1 MPGLKKIILITFTF
15 FFFSCE
21 NSPTFPHAENA
32 LDAGREFI
40 DGCLKG
46 EFRQAAFYMQ
56 NDTADQAA
64 LEALKKKYYTYSEAE
79 RTQLGQA
86 SIIILQDSTVN
97 DTLHIIQFRNSYDT
111 TNKMIFVALNQD
123 AWQVSQPAG
132 F

>member
-1 MPGLKKIILITFTF
+1 MKYLLIFIACLVC
-15 FFFSCE
+15 SCD
-21 NSPTFPHAENA
+21 NSPTYSHAENA

-46 EFRQAAFYMQ
+46 DFRQAAFYMK
-56 NDTADQAA
+56 TVEADKAA
-64 LEALKKKYYTYSEAE
+64 LEVLKKKYYSFSEAE

-97 DTLHIIQFRNSYDT
+97 DTLHFLQFRNSYDT
-111 TNKMIFVALNQD
+111 TQKIIFVSLNQD

>member
-1 MPGLKKIILITFTF
+1 MKYILILISSL
-15 FFFSCE
+15 FFSCV
-21 NSPTFPHAENA
+21 NSPTYSHAENA

-46 EFRQAAFYMQ
+46 DFSQAAFYMKP
-56 NDTADQAA
+56 DEIDKAA
-64 LEALKKKYYTYSEAE
+64 LDVLKKKYYSFSEAE

-86 SIIILQDSTVN
+86 SIIILQDSTIN
-97 DTLHIIQFRNSYDT
+97 DTLHFLQFRNSYDT
-111 TNKMIFVALNQD
+111 TQKIIFVSLNQD

>member
-1 MPGLKKIILITFTF
+1 MIL
-15 FFFSCE
+15 SCE
-21 NSPTFPHAENA
+21 SSPTFSHAENA

-40 DGCLKG
+40 DGCLHG
-46 EFRQAAFYMQ
+46 DFRQASFYMK
-56 NDTADQAA
+56 NDDADKAA
-64 LEALKKKYYTYSEAE
+64 LDVLKKKYYTFSEAE

-97 DTLHIIQFRNSYDT
+97 DTLHLIQFRNSYDT
-111 TNKMIFVALNQD
+111 TQKIILVYLNQD

>member
-1 MPGLKKIILITFTF
+1 MKYILILISCII
-15 FFFSCE
+15 FSCDS
-21 NSPTFPHAENA
+21 SPTYSHAENA

-46 EFRQAAFYMQ
+46 DFRQAAFYMKI
-56 NDTADQAA
+56 DEADKAA
-64 LEALKKKYYTYSEAE
+64 LDVLKKKYYSFSEAE

-97 DTLHIIQFRNSYDT
+97 DTLHFLQFRNSYDT
-111 TNKMIFVALNQD
+111 TQKIIFVSLNQD

>member
-1 MPGLKKIILITFTF
+1 MKNIFLIIVCF
-15 FFFSCE
+15 FVSCD
-21 NSPTFPHAENA
+21 SGPTYTHAENA

-46 EFRQAAFYMQ
+46 DFRQAAFYMKT
-56 NDTADQAA
+56 DGADKAA
-64 LEALKKKYYTYSEAE
+64 LEVLQKKYYTYSEAE

-86 SIIILQDSTVN
+86 SIIILMDSTVN
-97 DTLHIIQFRNSYDT
+97 DTMHFIQFKNSYDT
-111 TNKMIFVALNQD
+111 TQKIIFVSLNKD

>member
-1 MPGLKKIILITFTF
+1 
-15 FFFSCE
+15 
-21 NSPTFPHAENA
+21 

-46 EFRQAAFYMQ
+46 DFSQAAFYMKTDER
-56 NDTADQAA
+56 NKAA
-64 LEALKKKYYTYSEAE
+64 LDVLKKKYYSLSEAE

-97 DTLHIIQFRNSYDT
+97 DTLHFLQFRNSYDT
-111 TNKMIFVALNQD
+111 TQKIIFVSLNQD

>member
-1 MPGLKKIILITFTF
+1 MKYLLIFIACLVC
-15 FFFSCE
+15 SCD
-21 NSPTFPHAENA
+21 NSPTYSHAENA

-46 EFRQAAFYMQ
+46 DFRQAAFYMKT
-56 NDTADQAA
+56 DEADKAA
-64 LEALKKKYYTYSEAE
+64 LEVLKKKYYSFSEAE

-97 DTLHIIQFRNSYDT
+97 DTLHFLQFRNSYDT
-111 TNKMIFVALNQD
+111 TQKIIFVSLNQD